1 MTSHQLLQE
10 SVGLTLVAG
19 NDRIDRTVIIGA
31 IGKIIPINNVESF
44 DNLGDLKKWFILFKT
59 NASKEKFL
67 KSEHLKVKD
76 QTFAIHKPY
85 RESGTMVSVEYENL
99 PRPYSSIKTFVC
111 RICMKFTSPNDEQNI
126 PISIKIFGIK
136 VPVLLEGR
144 VKQRSCANFV
154 GTLSRSTTTTPIVG
168 SQTFK
173 QTPSSGKPQGKFK
186 LCYRCKQPGH
196 VQKDC
201 IFDHQGVVHRSTP
214 ISSAEFPSTI
224 STPTVVGEHDE
235 DDFENPQLAA
245 AQECTIPVLV
255 LPAGDLVRHEEFIS
269 CRMNVNV
276 IREQQPGAQQQPSVQ
291 HQLDVHQQSSGQQ
304 QLKSQ
309 QPIVL
314 SQGEINSNEKV
325 PNAISRAPAINLVEA
340 YKMYKEDQNMLK
352 RPLHD
357 ENNLTENDSKKQHL
371 HTSLPMKENE
381 EEDGE
386 I

>member
-1 MTSHQLLQE
+1 
-10 SVGLTLVAG
+10 
-19 NDRIDRTVIIGA
+19 
-31 IGKIIPINNVESF
+31 
-44 DNLGDLKKWFILFKT
+44 ILFKT
-59 NASKEKFL
+59 NSSKEKFL

-154 GTLSRSTTTTPIVG
+154 GTLSRSTTTPIVG

-214 ISSAEFPSTI
+214 ISSAEFLSTI
-224 STPTVVGEHDE
+224 STPTVVGKHDE
-235 DDFENPQLAA
+235 DDFESPQLAA

-276 IREQQPGAQQQPSVQ
+276 IREQQPGAQQQPGVQ
-291 HQLDVHQQSSGQQ
+291 HQLDVHQQPSGQQ

-325 PNAISRAPAINLVEA
+325 PNAISRAPAINL
-340 YKMYKEDQNMLK
+340 
-352 RPLHD
+352 
-357 ENNLTENDSKKQHL
+357 
-371 HTSLPMKENE
+371 E
-381 EEDGE
+381 EEKQMNHE
-386 I
+386 IRHELYQLQLEYRIRANDPTDEDLMQMDIIHKDIRILLEKKINNTLPNAREQNVKQLSNLV